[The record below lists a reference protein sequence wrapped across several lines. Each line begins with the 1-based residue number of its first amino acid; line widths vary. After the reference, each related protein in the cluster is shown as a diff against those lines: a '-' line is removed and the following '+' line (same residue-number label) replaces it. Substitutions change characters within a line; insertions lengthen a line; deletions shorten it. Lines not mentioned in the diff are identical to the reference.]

1 MKEKY
6 EDDLREIRDIMNRSS
21 RFISLSGLSGVSAGI
36 LGMAGAYLAW
46 KYVFIHPKYLSFQP
60 EFLPQQQLTYLL
72 LIALATLILAI
83 LTTSYFT
90 RRVSQKRQQKAW
102 DHQSKRLLTNI
113 LIPLMSGGVLG
124 MILIFNGLSGL
135 ALGLSL
141 VFYGLALVNG
151 SKYTLNEV
159 RILGL
164 VQLVLGIVACLFIEL
179 GLIFWALGFGPVHI
193 LYGIIMN
200 LKYKS

>member
-1 MKEKY
+1 MT
-6 EDDLREIRDIMNRSS
+6 
-21 RFISLSGLSGVSAGI
+21 GVEHEVESVVANNAI
-36 LGMAGAYLAW
+36 
-46 KYVFIHPKYLSFQP
+46 
-60 EFLPQQQLTYLL
+60 TTLL
-72 LIALATLILAI
+72 
-83 LTTSYFT
+83 
-90 RRVSQKRQQKAW
+90 KC
-102 DHQSKRLLTNI
+102 
-113 LIPLMSGGVLG
+113 GGVLG
-124 MILIFNGLSGL
+124 LILIFNGLSGL
-135 ALGLSL
+135 AIGLSL

-159 RILGL
+159 KILGL